1 MWRFLSPIT
10 RHSTKIYT
18 NKTLDT
24 LSLLHD
30 MNTLHQTWATLS

>member
-24 LSLLHD
+24 LSLHD
-30 MNTLHQTWATLS
+30 MNTLHQAWATLS